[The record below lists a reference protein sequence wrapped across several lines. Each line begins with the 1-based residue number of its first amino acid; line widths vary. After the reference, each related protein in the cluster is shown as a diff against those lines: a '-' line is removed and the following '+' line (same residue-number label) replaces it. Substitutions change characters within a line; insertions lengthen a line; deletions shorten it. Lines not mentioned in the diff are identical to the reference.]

1 MDINNPKKED
11 EAIILDYLSLGYVKP
26 DMTSFRGNAVAQAI
40 GTQRFNLLEL
50 SPKKGE
56 DLEILEK
63 VYIGAGKR
71 EKISTVKRKLN
82 LDDLTATS
90 RIEIDFAI
98 KEIIESQEKKYVK
111 FFNEAGPL
119 STRLH
124 KLELIP
130 GIGKKHREELLK
142 ARNDRPFES
151 FEDIK
156 TRVPLLTDPVGML
169 VNRVKL
175 ELDNTKVKRGKNKYY
190 LFTQIPSKNHGKKRH
205 TNNRNRRYKQK

>member
-1 MDINNPKKED
+1 M
-11 EAIILDYLSLGYVKP
+11 SLGYVKP

-98 KEIIESQEKKYVK
+98 KEIIESKEKKYVK

-130 GIGKKHREELLK
+130 GIGKKHRK
-142 ARNDRPFES
+142 I
-151 FEDIK
+151 IK
-156 TRVPLLTDPVGML
+156 
-169 VNRVKL
+169 
-175 ELDNTKVKRGKNKYY
+175 
-190 LFTQIPSKNHGKKRH
+190 SKK
-205 TNNRNRRYKQK
+205 

>member
-1 MDINNPKKED
+1 MDNNSPKKED

-26 DMTSFRGNAVAQAI
+26 DMTSFKGNAIAQAI

-50 SPKKGE
+50 SPKKGV
-56 DLEILEK
+56 DLEILER
-63 VYIGAGKR
+63 VYIGKGKR
-71 EKISTVKRKLN
+71 DRISSVKRKLN
-82 LDDLTATS
+82 YDDLTATS

-98 KEIIESQEKKYVK
+98 KEIIESQEEKYVN
-111 FFNEAGPL
+111 FFNEAGPI

-142 ARNDRPFES
+142 ARNEKPFES

-156 TRVPLLTDPVGML
+156 TRVPLLSNPIEML
-169 VNRVKL
+169 ANRIKL
-175 ELDNTKVKRGKNKYY
+175 ELDNSKVKRGKNKYY
-190 LFTQIPSKNHGKKRH
+190 LFTQIPSKGNNKKRH
-205 TNNRNRRYKQK
+205 NHRNRRYNK